1 MATTTATLTVSSD
14 IASSALSLSKTKI
27 LKKAGTDT
35 DFAKTT
41 GLVRVTTA
49 TGANTILIDSGNA
62 AANYGAASGASDT
75 ITKGKVYITNL
86 NARGDGSKYVTILLA
101 DVEIGRLYG
110 GDFMFIPYD
119 GGGGNDLEF
128 TANDST
134 STVLEYCLF
143 YE

>member
-35 DFAKTT
+35 DFAYTT
-41 GLVRVTTA
+41 GLVRLTTA
-49 TGANTILIDSGNA
+49 TGSNTILLNSA
-62 AANYGAASGASDT
+62 EATANYGAASGGSNL

-86 NARGDGSKYVTILLA
+86 NARGDGSKFVTILLA

-110 GDFMFIPYD
+110 GDFMFIPWD

-128 TANDST
+128 TANDTT
-134 STVLEYCLF
+134 STTIEYCVF